1 LANGQL
7 HGPGNEVNCYECHGP
22 HGHFP
27 DCLNHDRKCHGEEEC
42 QRDVDHAHRQCS
54 GGGAEVHGTCQI
66 CCTDDMCVGNAVQT
80 LQGSQV
86 GLDLHCPADCSL
98 ENLAD
103 CITRGHRCLSG
114 QFCQVSIDKHN
125 GHLHGHCENNDK
137 MQLDGDQCQTLDS
150 SKSCGLCSLF
160 NHTDCK
166 DTVPNNG
173 CVGLQATDD
182 VCNKNVAIDICP
194 VTCNMCDRWIDMKIN
209 EALANGQITGVT
221 GPTMSPTAA
230 PSFNCQDLNGY
241 SCSVLD
247 ALCTTVDCPDQCNRC
262 TVAGLTCDNI
272 REMNCGVLDAI
283 CPLLDCPD
291 VCDPCFKPIEN
302 VTTTATADVQTDSA
316 PEVQMG
322 STPAPSGMSPVS
334 DSTVAVAAA
343 CADTLD
349 GMDCSS
355 VVDVCSSPLLANY
368 CPKFCGL
375 CLSLDHHCP
384 ADCTLDDLTMCIT
397 RGHRCISGQDQL
409 EGDQCRT
416 LDESKS
422 CGLCSLFNHTD
433 CKDTVPDNGCVG
445 LQATDDVCNKD
456 VAIDICPVTCNMCS
470 QWIDMKVKEALA
482 NGNITGVTGPTVPPD
497 VTTDIP
503 MDTTTMAATTGAP
516 SGLTCDDIQ
525 GMDCSVLDA
534 LCPLMNC
541 PDACAPCCK
550 RYFSV
555 ALPSQPQPYK
565 RDILA
570 TTTEL
575 PTTTVIP
582 MDTTTMSVGSTGAP
596 SGLTCD
602 DIRGMDCSV
611 LSAICPL
618 VDCPDVC
625 APCTQWIDMKVKEA
639 LANGN
644 ITGVTGPTV
653 PPDVTTDIPMDT
665 TTMAATTGASSGLTC
680 DDIQGMDCSVLD
692 ALCPLMNCPD
702 ACAPCCKRYFSVAL
716 LSQPQP

>member
-1 LANGQL
+1 EHSGNQRSDSSVMGPLLLFAILGLANGQL

-27 DCLNHDRKCHGEEEC
+27 DCLNHNRKCHGEEVCQVNYGGAHPEIRCRKREEC

-137 MQLDGDQCQTLDS
+137 MQHCEEELAKGHCDRESCLAGCCTDDACVAGTLGGLNHHTHTAATAITFTTL
-150 SKSCGLCSLF
+150 SCGLCSLF

-166 DTVPNNG
+166 DTVPDNG

-230 PSFNCQDLNGY
+230 PSFNCLDLNGY

-262 TVAGLTCDNI
+262 I
-272 REMNCGVLDAI
+272 
-283 CPLLDCPD
+283 
-291 VCDPCFKPIEN
+291 
-302 VTTTATADVQTDSA
+302 
-316 PEVQMG
+316 
-322 STPAPSGMSPVS
+322 
-334 DSTVAVAAA
+334 
-343 CADTLD
+343 
-349 GMDCSS
+349 
-355 VVDVCSSPLLANY
+355 
-368 CPKFCGL
+368 
-375 CLSLDHHCP
+375 SLDHHCP
-384 ADCTLDDLTMCIT
+384 ADCALDDLTMCIT

-416 LDESKS
+416 LDESKHLCDDTLALRVCPKS

-433 CKDTVPDNGCVG
+433 CQDTVPDNGCVG

-541 PDACAPCCK
+541 PDACAPC
-550 RYFSV
+550 
-555 ALPSQPQPYK
+555 
-565 RDILA
+565 LA

-618 VDCPDVC
+618 MDCPDVC
-625 APCTQWIDMKVKEA
+625 APCMDQSVC
-639 LANGN
+639 
-644 ITGVTGPTV
+644 
-653 PPDVTTDIPMDT
+653 DVTDIVQ
-665 TTMAATTGASSGLTC
+665 
-680 DDIQGMDCSVLD
+680 IIHQG
-692 ALCPLMNCPD
+692 
-702 ACAPCCKRYFSVAL
+702 AL
-716 LSQPQP
+716 LGSVCCYATLMSIRRRTKINVKIAFLTLAQGLSEQQSFLVSSRGVNSSSTTNGVHILSTWSDSIAP